1 MPLRVSADECSINI
15 MRPAAVT
22 HPAKEHDFADAA
34 AKPWWHTDQ
43 APSRSGMHCIQGFL
57 TLTPVGA
64 DAGAD

>member
-1 MPLRVSADECSINI
+1 

-22 HPAKEHDFADAA
+22 HSAKQHGPAEVA

-43 APSRSGMHCIQGFL
+43 APSKSGLHCIQGFL